1 MFGFAIILFLVSPVA
16 FLAGL
21 VNPKWVLLGK
31 NRTRLKSSAVYSS
44 AFVASI
50 AIAGLAAPPQAKNA
64 SVPSP
69 SASPSV
75 AASPQSTPK
84 AAPKAAKPV
93 SFTSS
98 SAKPVGDV
106 GQPTAPDVASP
117 SPKPPPQLTATKE
130 ATNWSDEL
138 CQGNRYF
145 PVNGASTAQYN
156 SCQYIK
162 SDSLK
167 PETIVLATG
176 KDSEN
181 VADSMVDKGFKKL
194 SWKDG
199 FNPLTDQ
206 STSAC
211 ILYVDKSVACHKGEG
226 SNLNSNEV
234 GQSTAQTA
242 SSTSV
247 DSSEAV
253 LTATDPDSQINLRD
267 TPSATG
273 EELGYGVVGDRVQI
287 IEQTTT
293 DGYTWHKVRFPRSA
307 AVGWIRGDFVS
318 VVSASKTSQ
327 PSSEPPTYSSSS
339 EVTSYTPTSYTPTV
353 ATSGGSCNSPED
365 RDASGHRCGARSAS
379 SRSGG
384 RRRR

>member
-1 MFGFAIILFLVSPVA
+1 MFNFAIILFLVSPIA

-21 VNPKWVLLGK
+21 VNPKWVLRGK
-31 NRTRLKSSAVYSS
+31 KRTRLKSSLLYSGV
-44 AFVASI
+44 FVGSFLTI
-50 AIAGLAAPPQAKNA
+50 GLTAPPQAKNA

-69 SASPSV
+69 SASPSA
-75 AASPQSTPK
+75 AASPQST
-84 AAPKAAKPV
+84 PKAAKPV

-117 SPKPPPQLTATKE
+117 SPKPQPQLTATKE

-138 CQGNRYF
+138 CQGDRYF
-145 PVNGASTAQYN
+145 LTNGASTAQYN

-167 PETIVLATG
+167 PETIVLATA

-181 VADSMVDKGFKKL
+181 VADSMVDKGFKKV
-194 SWKDG
+194 SWEDG

-211 ILYVDKSVACHKGEG
+211 IVYVDESVACHKGEG
-226 SNLNSNEV
+226 SNLSSNEV
-234 GQSTAQTA
+234 GKSADAA

-247 DSSEAV
+247 ASDEAV
-253 LTATDPDSQINLRD
+253 LTASDPDSQINLRD
-267 TPSATG
+267 TPSVTG
-273 EELGYGVVGDRVQI
+273 RNLGYGLVGDRVEI
-287 IEQTTT
+287 LEQTTS
-293 DGYTWHKVRFPRSA
+293 DGYTWHKVKFPRSG
-307 AVGWIRGDFVS
+307 AVGWIRSDFVNL
-318 VVSASKTSQ
+318 VTASETSQ
-327 PSSEPPTYSSSS
+327 TSPEAPTYSSSS
-339 EVTSYTPTSYTPTV
+339 EVTSSAATYYTPTV
-353 ATSGGSCNSPED
+353 AKSGG
-365 RDASGHRCGARSAS
+365 RAS
-379 SRSGG
+379 SVRASSG

>member
-31 NRTRLKSSAVYSS
+31 NRTRLKSSAVYTS

-93 SFTSS
+93 EFTSS

-138 CQGNRYF
+138 CQGDRYF

-181 VADSMVDKGFKKL
+181 VADSMVDKGFKKV

-211 ILYVDKSVACHKGEG
+211 IVYVDKSVACHKGEG

-293 DGYTWHKVRFPRSA
+293 DGYTWHKVRFSRSG

-318 VVSASKTSQ
+318 VVSASKTPQ
-327 PSSEPPTYSSSS
+327 PSSEDTTYSSSP
-339 EVTSYTPTSYTPTV
+339 EVTTYANPTT
-353 ATSGGSCNSPED
+353 ATSGSCNSPD
-365 RDASGHRCGARSAS
+365 DLDSSGRRCGGRAKGAR
-379 SRSGG
+379 GG
-384 RRRR
+384 RKRH